1 MKVKVKVKVVIADL
15 FDIFLKLHPTRSFLP
30 LPTVALDLPVQL
42 KINLNYLQVVQPK
55 ISAELIG
62 ALVVLMLST

>member
-1 MKVKVKVKVVIADL
+1 MVDL
-15 FDIFLKLHPTRSFLP
+15 LDILLKLDPTCRLLP
-30 LPTVALDLPVQL
+30 LPTATLDLPVQL
-42 KINLNYLQVVQPK
+42 KINLNYLQVVQPN